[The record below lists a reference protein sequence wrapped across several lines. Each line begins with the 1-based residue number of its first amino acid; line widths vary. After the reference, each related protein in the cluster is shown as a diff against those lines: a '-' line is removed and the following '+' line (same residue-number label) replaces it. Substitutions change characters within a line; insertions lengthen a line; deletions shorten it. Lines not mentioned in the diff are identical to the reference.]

1 VSARP
6 RWQRKPASAGYGT
19 ARAWDIDR
27 VRALG
32 AEPVVEADRV
42 GLQLAPQS
50 VHAVIDTIGG
60 DALESA
66 CNVLR
71 PNGVIVS
78 VVRAPDET
86 YLRSKG
92 VPRGVFHGRRYPG
105 PARPPLYERKLR
117 LPDFAQCT
125 PTADAFLQPDFYYRR
140 GAIPSICV
148 FIDGPH
154 HTAHEREDRR
164 AREVLQDQ
172 GYRMITIGPGR
183 PLREQIDAYP
193 DVFAPAASGH

>member
-1 VSARP
+1 MSARP

-92 VPRGVFHGRRYPG
+92 VRAAYFIVDVTRARLDHLSTRESCAFRISLNAPQPPTPSSNPISITGAARYPV
-105 PARPPLYERKLR
+105 
-117 LPDFAQCT
+117 FA
-125 PTADAFLQPDFYYRR
+125 Y
-140 GAIPSICV
+140 SS
-148 FIDGPH
+148 
-154 HTAHEREDRR
+154 TAHTTPPMR
-164 AREVLQDQ
+164 
-172 GYRMITIGPGR
+172 GR
-183 PLREQIDAYP
+183 I
-193 DVFAPAASGH
+193 AALAKSSKTGDTA